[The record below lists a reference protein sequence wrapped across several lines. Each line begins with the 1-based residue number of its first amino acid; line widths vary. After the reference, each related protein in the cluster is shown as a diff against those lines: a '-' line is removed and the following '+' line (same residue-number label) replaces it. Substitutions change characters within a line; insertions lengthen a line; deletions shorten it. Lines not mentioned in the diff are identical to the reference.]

1 MEKEEVV
8 KEIIKYLEEV
18 YAGGVEE
25 IAVIRADEENYDPE
39 SIVRLS
45 GSVGII
51 GVIIKYLEREY
62 LGKV

>member
-25 IAVIRADEENYDPE
+25 IATINSDQDIYDPE

>member
-1 MEKEEVV
+1 MEKEKVV
-8 KEIIKYLEEV
+8 KEIIEYLEEV

-25 IAVIRADEENYDPE
+25 IATINSDQDIYDPE
-39 SIVRLS
+39 SIVYLS
-45 GSVGII
+45 GSVGIV